1 MTEQIETVIIGG
13 GQAGL
18 SLSYHLT
25 RHGRK
30 HVVLEQAAQA
40 GEAWRNHRWD
50 SFTLVTPN
58 WQIRLPG
65 AEYQGDNPDGFLTRP
80 EIVTYFEN
88 YVERFKLP
96 VQYNVRVTEV
106 EPKPGGGYV
115 VTTTGETYEA
125 ANVVIAIGIFQH
137 PKIPAF
143 SRDLPPEVKQLHS
156 GEYRNPQALP
166 SGAVLVVGSGQSG
179 AQIAEELYQ
188 SGRKVYLCVGT
199 AGWLPRRYR
208 GHDITWWN
216 NKLGSSRRVKLPK
229 PVRVPANPQLSGK
242 DGGHTLNLH
251 QFARDGVV
259 LLGHLTGVQDGK
271 IILAP
276 DLKESLAKADQ
287 FEARI
292 TFLIDLYAL
301 ITFMKTNREKLPK
314 LRDGYDAEV
323 ITELDLKA
331 ANITSIIWAN
341 GYNYDFSLVKAPVL
355 DDNGYPIQQR
365 GVTQSPGLYFLG
377 LPWFVKSTLLLGVG
391 DDAAHIASAIMA
403 KDQQRLGGGANR

>member
-18 SLSYHLT
+18 SLSYYLT
-25 RHGRK
+25 QQSRK

-50 SFTLVTPN
+50 SFTWVTPN

-65 AEYQGDNPDGFLTRP
+65 AEYQGDDPNGFLTRP
-80 EIVTYFEN
+80 EIVAYFEQ

-96 VQYNVRVTEV
+96 VRYNVRVTAV

-115 VTTTGETYEA
+115 VTTNGETYEA
-125 ANVVIAIGIFQH
+125 ANAVIAIGIFQH

-143 SRDLPPEVKQLHS
+143 SRKFPPEVKQLHS
-156 GEYRNPQALP
+156 GDYRNPQALP

-188 SGRKVYLCVGT
+188 SGRKVYMCVGA
-199 AGWLPRRYR
+199 AGRVPRRYR
-208 GHDITWWN
+208 GHDIAWWL
-216 NKLGSSRRVKLPK
+216 NKIGRARRVKLPK
-229 PVRVPANPQLSGK
+229 PVRLPANPHVSGK

-259 LLGHLTGVQDGK
+259 LLGHITGAQDGK
-271 IILAP
+271 IFLAP
-276 DLKESLAKADQ
+276 DLKESLAKADKV
-287 FEARI
+287 EARI

-301 ITFMKTNREKLPK
+301 ITFSKTHREKLSK
-314 LRDGYDAEV
+314 LRDGYDVEV
-323 ITELDLKA
+323 ISELDLKST
-331 ANITSIIWAN
+331 NITSVIWAS
-341 GYNYDFSLVKAPVL
+341 GYSYDFSLVKASVL
-355 DDNGYPIQQR
+355 DDNGYPIHQR

-377 LPWFVKSTLLLGVG
+377 LPWFTKSTLVLGIG

-403 KDQQRLGGGANR
+403 KDQKRRGGGK

>member
-25 RHGRK
+25 RQGRK
-30 HVVLEQAAQA
+30 HIVLEQAAQV

-58 WQIRLPG
+58 WQIQLPG
-65 AEYQGDNPDGFLTRP
+65 AEYQGNNPDSFLTRP
-80 EIVTYFEN
+80 EIVTYFEQ

-96 VQYNVRVTEV
+96 VRYNVRVTAV
-106 EPKPGGGYV
+106 EPKSGGGYV
-115 VTTTGETYEA
+115 VTTNSEVYEA
-125 ANVVIAIGIFQH
+125 ANVVIATGIFQH
-137 PKIPAF
+137 PRIPAF
-143 SRDLPPEVKQLHS
+143 SRNIPPEVKQLHS
-156 GEYRNPQALP
+156 SEYRNPQALP

-179 AQIAEELYQ
+179 VQIAEDLYQ
-188 SGRKVYLCVGT
+188 SGRKVYLCVGA

-208 GHDITWWN
+208 GYDITWWN
-216 NKLGSSRRVKLPK
+216 NKLGSARRVKLSR
-229 PVRVPANPQLSGK
+229 PVRVPANPQLSGR

-259 LLGHLTGVQDGK
+259 LLGHLLDVKDGK

-276 DLKESLAKADQ
+276 DLKKSLAKSDK
-287 FEARI
+287 FESRI

-301 ITFMKTNREKLPK
+301 VTFMKTAREKLPK

-323 ITELDLKA
+323 ITELELKA
-331 ANITSIIWAN
+331 ANITSVIWAN
-341 GYNYDFSLVKAPVL
+341 GYDYDFSLVKAPVL
-355 DDNGYPIQQR
+355 DEAGYPIHQR

-377 LPWFVKSTLLLGVG
+377 LPWFVKSTLLLGIG
-391 DDAAHIASAIMA
+391 NDAAYISSAIMA
-403 KDQQRLGGGANR
+403 KAQQRQGADVNR